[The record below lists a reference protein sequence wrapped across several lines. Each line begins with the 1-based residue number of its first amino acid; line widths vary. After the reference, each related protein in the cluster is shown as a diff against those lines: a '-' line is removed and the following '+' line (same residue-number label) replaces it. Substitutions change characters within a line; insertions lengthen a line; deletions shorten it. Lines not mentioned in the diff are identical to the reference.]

1 LSITKV
7 IFLKGT
13 GMVTE
18 PYNAFGEPAESVSK
32 VGELIEKGGG
42 CNRRS
47 GRTGNGPNAPIKCSS
62 QGFLSNNKI
71 AADWGERVALP

>member
-1 LSITKV
+1 MSITKV

-32 VGELIEKGGG
+32 VGELIEIGV
-42 CNRRS
+42 S
-47 GRTGNGPNAPIKCSS
+47 GSHSHEAFLPAGPHGPV
-62 QGFLSNNKI
+62 KI
-71 AADWGERVALP
+71 ILVPSPNIRLRD